1 VPPSTVAVK
10 VPETVR
16 FTAVV
21 VPVNAPLLASGL
33 ELIAEL
39 MLSNSVLISVP
50 LIIFPALPVDRL
62 SLTAKFVA
70 FV

>member
-1 VPPSTVAVK
+1 VPPSIVAVK

-21 VPVNAPLLASGL
+21 VPVRAPLLASVL
-33 ELIAEL
+33 EVTADA

-50 LIIFPALPVDRL
+50 LMILLGLPVFRL
-62 SLTAKFVA
+62 SLIAKFVA